1 MRSATI
7 LAAGFAAVVQAANT
21 SASVS
26 GTAEGFAASVTGGGD
41 AAAVTPTTTDEL
53 VSYLTDSEARV
64 IVLTKTFDF
73 TGLEGTT
80 TGTGCAPWGTA
91 TACQQAINKD
101 DWCTNYEP
109 DAPTVDVTYDN
120 AGLNPIKVA
129 SDKTILGQGTSG
141 VIKGKG
147 LYLANVENVIIQNIR
162 ITELNP
168 QYVWGG
174 DAITLAGTDLVW
186 IDHVTTDQI
195 GRQHIVLGEAAS
207 GRVTIS
213 NSHIDGESTYSATC
227 DGYHYWNLYFTGSD
241 DQITLKNN
249 YIHHFSGRA
258 PKLGGSTVL
267 HAVNNYWYE
276 SSGHGFEVGEGAYVL
291 AEGNVFGDVAT
302 IYEDGDATTVYTVN
316 DATGEAACSSNL
328 GRDCVSN
335 SFSNSGTFSFS
346 DTSVLSKFS
355 SADSIAAAAAVS
367 SVTGVSSS
375 AGYGTI

>member
-1 MRSATI
+1 MRSAPAI
-7 LAAGFAAVVQAANT
+7 AAGLAALAQTASSV
-21 SASVS
+21 SVS

-41 AAAVTPTTTDEL
+41 ATAVYPTSTDEL
-53 VSYLTDSEARV
+53 VSYLTDDEARV
-64 IVLTKTFDF
+64 IVLQQTFDF
-73 TGLEGTT
+73 TGTEGTT
-80 TGTGCAPWGTA
+80 TATGCAPWGTA
-91 TACQQAINKD
+91 SACQLAINKD
-101 DWCTNYEP
+101 DWCTNYEA
-109 DAPTVDVTYDN
+109 DAPSVDVEYDN
-120 AGLNPIKVA
+120 AGLNPIAVA
-129 SDKTILGQGTSG
+129 SDKTILGDGTSG

-147 LYLANVENVIIQNIR
+147 LRLANGVENVIIQNIR
-162 ITELNP
+162 ITDLNP

-174 DAITLAGTDLVW
+174 DAITLDGTDLVW

-195 GRQHIVLGEAAS
+195 GRQHIVLGESAS

-213 NSHIDGESTYSATC
+213 NSNIDGESTYSATC

-291 AEGNVFGDVAT
+291 AEGNVFGDVST

-316 DATGEAACSSNL
+316 DSTGEAACADYLS
-328 GRDCVSN
+328 RDCVSN

-355 SADSIAAAAAVS
+355 GADAIASADAVS
-367 SVTGVSSS
+367 SVTGLSSS